1 VKHAKRWFT
10 VVNAA
15 TLLSVFGLCF
25 AGQLGLAY
33 WWPAMWVV
41 GTAGVGLSFWLA
53 VRYKL

>member
-41 GTAGVGLSFWLA
+41 GTAGVALSFWLA